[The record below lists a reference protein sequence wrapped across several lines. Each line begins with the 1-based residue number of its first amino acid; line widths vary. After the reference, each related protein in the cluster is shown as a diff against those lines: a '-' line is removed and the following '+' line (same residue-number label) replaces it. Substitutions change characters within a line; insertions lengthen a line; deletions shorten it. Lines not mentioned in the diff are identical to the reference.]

1 MTEKS
6 NKEEPEE
13 KFSTPFH
20 FADDNDKMMGVETAI
35 YPNGNHVKRS
45 KLSTGQTVIAREL
58 SGRDMMDIDKQIS
71 SNRDTSAME
80 EQYMICLFHYA
91 VKIDGRQLPMED
103 FEKLK
108 GKDYNKIKIL
118 VQSINF

>member
-6 NKEEPEE
+6 KQPEE
-13 KFSTPFH
+13 KFEKDWH
-20 FADDNDKMMGVETAI
+20 FADANDQAMGVETAI

-45 KLSTGQTVIAREL
+45 TLSTGQMVIAREL

-71 SNRDTSAME
+71 ASKDHGAME
-80 EQYMICLFHYA
+80 ENYMICLFHYA
-91 VKIDGRQLPMED
+91 VKIDGKQLPMED

-108 GKDYNKIKIL
+108 GRDYNKIKIL